1 LSNTKFSDASWT
13 ILLDLYV
20 EDSRRHMLPV
30 GSVTVTSG
38 VPQST
43 ALRCVHA
50 MAEQGLVELQGD
62 PDDRRR
68 LCVRLA
74 PGTRGIIDDLLD
86 RFLTDLWA

>member
-1 LSNTKFSDASWT
+1 
-13 ILLDLYV
+13 V
-20 EDSRRHMLPV
+20 LPV

-50 MAEQGLVELQGD
+50 LADQGLVELQGD

-68 LCVRLA
+68 LCVKLA
-74 PGTRGIIDDLLD
+74 PAARATVDSLLD